1 MTGLRRKY
9 CDVKISN
16 FTVTRISAVCTDVC
30 MLYRS
35 HASRWFCVVPSHF
48 VPCAQVPSHFYEASG
63 KLVLNWASQMGFVI
77 SLAKWVRANELQPFE
92 RQTFKIEQLCFTTAS
107 LTGAKFLWMRNEMF
121 DMLSSTYDS
130 QKYNSYKTTRKTTTR
145 IIMIIATSLS
155 LLPSCDLAFA
165 LMNFS

>member
-1 MTGLRRKY
+1 VTGLRRKY

-16 FTVTRISAVCTDVC
+16 LTVTRISAVCTDV
-30 MLYRS
+30 
-35 HASRWFCVVPSHF
+35 HAVQMTRPTMILRGSFSLRALCS
-48 VPCAQVPSHFYEASG
+48 STFYEASG

-92 RQTFKIEQLCFTTAS
+92 RQTFKIEQLCFKTAS

-121 DMLSSTYDS
+121 DMLSATYDS
-130 QKYNSYKTTRKTTTR
+130 QKYNSYKTTT
-145 IIMIIATSLS
+145 IIMIIATNLSLS
-155 LLPSCDLAFA
+155 PSCDLAFA